1 MKREISANVKIDKDF
16 LNKVGFTCDVCGKS
30 AEYLDDKH
38 EDWYDFCE
46 QQNRDPQQMMFAFR
60 KTCGNECTGE
70 LKLIEKTTFDSF
82 IPQPQNPHLTNTPF
96 TYNLIK

>member
-1 MKREISANVKIDKDF
+1 
-16 LNKVGFTCDVCGKS
+16 
-30 AEYLDDKH
+30 
-38 EDWYDFCE
+38 
-46 QQNRDPQQMMFAFR
+46 MMFAFR